1 MDFDAIGMIWLR
13 DLIRHFRDR
22 VRLLGSIIR
31 PVLWLLIMGTGLRA
45 VFNVHGISYTHYIFP
60 GIIAMNLIF
69 SAMQSTISIIWD
81 REFGFLREILV
92 APIPRSSIVLGKA
105 LSGATIAFIEGLF
118 VLAFAPAIKINIP
131 LVNLLLLLPL
141 MFLIGF
147 VCTTLGIVIA
157 ARMTSFEGFGVI
169 SNFVIMPMF
178 FLSGAMFPIDN
189 LPHWI
194 SFVIKINPLTY
205 GVDLLRWDTLG
216 IKTFT
221 LYIDFLFLALFSFI
235 MLGIGVYEFNKTN

>member
-1 MDFDAIGMIWLR
+1 MDFDALCMIWRR

-22 VRLLGSIIR
+22 VRLLGSVTR

-45 VFNVHGISYTHYIFP
+45 AFNVAGVSYTHFIFP

-69 SAMQSTISIIWD
+69 AAMISTISIIWD

-105 LSGATIAFIEGLF
+105 LSGSTVAFIEGLF
-118 VLAFAPAIKINIP
+118 VLAFAPVIKINIP
-131 LVNLLLLLPL
+131 LVHLLLLLPL
-141 MFLIGF
+141 MFLIAF
-147 VCTTLGIVIA
+147 VCTSLGIVIA

-169 SNFVIMPMF
+169 SNFIIMPMF

-194 SFVIKINPLTY
+194 SFFIRLNPLTY
-205 GVDLLRWDTLG
+205 GVDLLRRVTLD
-216 IKTFT
+216 IKVFSI
-221 LYIDFLFLALFSFI
+221 YIDFLYLSVFALV
-235 MLGIGVYEFNKTN
+235 MLSIGVFEFNKRN

>member
-1 MDFDAIGMIWLR
+1 LDFDAILMIWQR
-13 DLIRHFRDR
+13 DLLRHFRDR
-22 VRLLGSIIR
+22 VRLLGSIAR

-45 VFNVHGISYTHYIFP
+45 AFNMHGISYTHFIFP

-92 APIPRSSIVLGKA
+92 APITRSSIVLGKA
-105 LSGATIAFIEGLF
+105 LSGATVAFIEGLF
-118 VLAFAPAIKINIP
+118 VLAFAPIIKISMPPANW
-131 LVNLLLLLPL
+131 LLLLPL

-147 VCTTLGIVIA
+147 VCTAMGIVIA

-194 SFVIKINPLTY
+194 SFVIRINPLTY
-205 GVDLLRWDTLG
+205 GVDLLRWDILG
-216 IKTFT
+216 IKSFS
-221 LYIDFLFLALFSFI
+221 LYADLFFLVGFAVV
-235 MLGIGVYEFNKTN
+235 MLVIGVWEFNKTN

>member
-1 MDFDAIGMIWLR
+1 MDFDAIRMIWVR
-13 DLIRHFRDR
+13 DLIRHFRDK
-22 VRLLGSIIR
+22 VRLLGSITR

-45 VFNVHGISYTHYIFP
+45 AFNVHGISYTHFIFP

-69 SAMQSTISIIWD
+69 AAMISTISIIWD

-105 LSGATIAFIEGLF
+105 LSGSTVAFIEGLF
-118 VLAFAPAIKINIP
+118 VLVFAPFIKINIP
-131 LVNLLLLLPL
+131 LFNLLLLLPL
-141 MFLIGF
+141 MFLIAF
-147 VCTTLGIVIA
+147 VCTSLGIVIA

-194 SFVIKINPLTY
+194 SFVVRLNPLTY
-205 GVDLLRWDTLG
+205 GVDLLRWNTIG
-216 IKTFT
+216 IKTFA
-221 LYIDFLFLALFSFI
+221 LYIDFMFLAVFALI
-235 MLGIGVYEFNKTN
+235 MLGIGVFEFSKTN

>member
-1 MDFDAIGMIWLR
+1 MRKSD
-13 DLIRHFRDR
+13 
-22 VRLLGSIIR
+22 
-31 PVLWLLIMGTGLRA
+31 
-45 VFNVHGISYTHYIFP
+45 FNVHGISYTHYIFP

-105 LSGATIAFIEGLF
+105 LSGATIAFIEGFF
-118 VLAFAPAIKINIP
+118 VLAFAPVIKISIP
-131 LVNLLLLLPL
+131 LVNLALLLPL

-147 VCTTLGIVIA
+147 VCTTLGIMIA
-157 ARMTSFEGFGVI
+157 ARMISFEGFGVI

-178 FLSGAMFPIDN
+178 FLSGAMFPVDN

-194 SFVIKINPLTY
+194 SFVIRINPLTY
-205 GVDLLRWDTLG
+205 GVDLLRWNTLG
-216 IKTFT
+216 IQTFP
-221 LYIDFLFLALFSFI
+221 LYIDFMFLVLFSLI
-235 MLGIGVYEFNKTN
+235 MLSIGVYEFSKTS

>member
-1 MDFDAIGMIWLR
+1 MDFDAIRMIWLR
-13 DLIRHFRDR
+13 DLIRHFRDK
-22 VRLLGSIIR
+22 VRLLGSITR
-31 PVLWLLIMGTGLRA
+31 PILWLLIMGTGLRA
-45 VFNVHGISYTHYIFP
+45 AFNVHGVSYAQFIFP

-69 SAMQSTISIIWD
+69 AAMISTISIIWD

-105 LSGATIAFIEGLF
+105 LSGSTVAFIEGLF
-118 VLAFAPAIKINIP
+118 VLAFAPLIKINIP
-131 LVNLLLLLPL
+131 LVNLFLLLPI
-141 MFLIGF
+141 MFLIAF
-147 VCTTLGIVIA
+147 VCTSMGIVIA

-194 SFVIKINPLTY
+194 SFIIRLNPLTY
-205 GVDLLRWDTLG
+205 GVDLLRWNTLG
-216 IKTFT
+216 IKTFA
-221 LYIDFLFLALFSFI
+221 LYIDLLFLVIFAFI
-235 MLGIGVYEFNKTN
+235 MLSIGIFEFSKTN

>member
-1 MDFDAIGMIWLR
+1 MDFDAIWMIWLR
-13 DLIRHFRDR
+13 DLIRHFRDKI
-22 VRLLGSIIR
+22 RLLGSITR

-45 VFNVHGISYTHYIFP
+45 AFNVQGISYTHFIFP

-69 SAMQSTISIIWD
+69 AAMISTISIIWD

-105 LSGATIAFIEGLF
+105 LSGSTVAFIEGLF
-118 VLAFAPAIKINIP
+118 VLAFAPFIKIHIP
-131 LVNLLLLLPL
+131 LVHLLLLLPL
-141 MFLIGF
+141 MFFIAF
-147 VCTTLGIVIA
+147 VCTSLGIVIA

-194 SFVIKINPLTY
+194 SFVIRINPLTY

-216 IKTFT
+216 IRTFA
-221 LYIDFLFLALFSFI
+221 LYIDFLFLIIFAFI
-235 MLGIGVYEFNKTN
+235 MLVIGVLEFNKRS

>member
-1 MDFDAIGMIWLR
+1 MDLDAIKMIWMR

-22 VRLLGSIIR
+22 VRLLGSITR

-45 VFNVHGISYTHYIFP
+45 AFNVQGISYTHFIFP

-69 SAMQSTISIIWD
+69 SAMMSTISIIWD

-92 APIPRSSIVLGKA
+92 SPIPRSSIVLGKA
-105 LSGATIAFIEGLF
+105 LSGATVAFIEGLF
-118 VLAFAPAIKINIP
+118 VLAFAPVIKIHIP
-131 LVNLLLLLPL
+131 FVNLLLLLPL
-141 MFLIGF
+141 MFLLGF

-169 SNFVIMPMF
+169 SNFVIMPLF

-194 SFVIKINPLTY
+194 SFVVRINPLTY
-205 GVDLLRWDTLG
+205 GVDLLRWETLG
-216 IKTFT
+216 IRSFA
-221 LYIDFLFLALFSFI
+221 LHHDLIFLIVFAFV
-235 MLGIGVYEFNKTN
+235 MLSIGVFEFNKTN

>member
-1 MDFDAIGMIWLR
+1 
-13 DLIRHFRDR
+13 
-22 VRLLGSIIR
+22 
-31 PVLWLLIMGTGLRA
+31 
-45 VFNVHGISYTHYIFP
+45 
-60 GIIAMNLIF
+60 
-69 SAMQSTISIIWD
+69 MQSTISIIWD

-105 LSGATIAFIEGLF
+105 LSGATVAFIEGCF
-118 VLAFAPAIKINIP
+118 VLVFAPVIKINIP
-131 LVNLLLLLPL
+131 PVNLLLLLPL
-141 MFLIGF
+141 IFFIGF

-194 SFVIKINPLTY
+194 SFVIRINPLTY
-205 GVDLLRWDTLG
+205 GVDLLRWDILG
-216 IKTFT
+216 MKIFSF
-221 LYIDFLFLALFSFI
+221 YVDFLFLLIFAFI
-235 MLGIGVYEFNKTN
+235 MLGIGVFEFSKTN